1 MKQNIAYFSKRAGHS
16 KPCEAHEVK
25 MEDLRA
31 TVEKVFP
38 CRVLGMKSIFS
49 EIA

>member
-25 MEDLRA
+25 IEDLRA
-31 TVEKVFP
+31 TVE
-38 CRVLGMKSIFS
+38 GFS
-49 EIA
+49 MSCIRNEKHFQ